1 MEDYED
7 LDAVIARVP
16 CDRVKENKGIRDVFR
31 LQVNLVVPNLW
42 VRNGWIMACLDGLF
56 PLLNS

>member
-7 LDAVIARVP
+7 LDVVIARV
-16 CDRVKENKGIRDVFR
+16 VKENKGIRDVFR

-56 PLLNS
+56 PLLNSQFP